1 MFVPDFAKS
10 IPGYTGHRQTALDAE
25 EDVQQNKDPRKHIPG
40 KEIIKI
46 YISNRVWWICS
57 RSQI

>member
-25 EDVQQNKDPRKHIPG
+25 EDVQQNKEPRKHIPG
-40 KEIIKI
+40 KSNNQ
-46 YISNRVWWICS
+46 IS
-57 RSQI
+57 